1 MKDSYTRDDEY
12 FPVDSQI
19 TNKDVEEKLLHHFY
33 YLKDEP
39 NLKIFFGEYDDK
51 DKDRILDI
59 WNKII
64 KYLYEEIFSR
74 MALTIKDIKYFMI
87 IKEKKP
93 LCIDIILKELIKS
106 QKYITLE
113 TLKDDK
119 YYEENYPEL
128 YPKQEV
134 QKSFLSNWFSIPQF
148 CRREEEND
156 ENKNKNKKNNLSEK
170 EIIPEDS
177 ILFNYEILK
186 QYCDAL
192 LMILDE
198 ILDDNGQKV
207 IKMDDYKKIIKRD
220 YSPEGKSRKRRFKL
234 RYGSHYLDV
243 AIYYL
248 EKTKQIISFKDSN
261 QLFVFIKKAKDKDDF
276 VCEEDIK
283 EADNL
288 VKEKI

>member
-1 MKDSYTRDDEY
+1 
-12 FPVDSQI
+12 
-19 TNKDVEEKLLHHFY
+19 
-33 YLKDEP
+33 
-39 NLKIFFGEYDDK
+39 
-51 DKDRILDI
+51 
-59 WNKII
+59 
-64 KYLYEEIFSR
+64 

-87 IKEKKP
+87 IKGKKP
-93 LCIDIILKELIKS
+93 LCIDIILKELINN
-106 QKYITLE
+106 QKYITLK

-128 YPKQEV
+128 YPNQEV

-170 EIIPEDS
+170 EIIPENS

-186 QYCDAL
+186 QYCEAL

-198 ILDDNGQKV
+198 ILEDNDQKV
-207 IKMDDYKKIIKRD
+207 IKMNDYKKIIRED
-220 YSPEGKSRKRRFKL
+220 YSHEGNSRKRRFKL

-248 EKTKQIISFKDSN
+248 EKTKQIISFKDSR
-261 QLFVFIKKAKDKDDF
+261 QLFVFMKKAKNKDDF
-276 VCEEDIK
+276 VSEEDLK

-288 VKEKI
+288 LK